1 MDIKNGSKKTHKA
14 RSLPRNLVVLS
25 PKMNPALGEEL
36 QWIHEDFSTPHK
48 SFDRIN
54 GFSLR
59 DITLSEIKSL
69 GEGMV
74 AFFTCYY
81 FKTRISEEKAVNCI
95 RHMCNIRSEFL
106 LGKYGARK
114 RRNSHLLLKEFYFP
128 EAREDGKWHCHGI
141 LFVPPNHPRLKNVKD
156 ITRDSFLLSIAQQ
169 KGVSEKMSTQIR
181 SGSYERRII
190 MGSKDSFVN
199 LKHEEQFSLSE
210 KKETYVY
217 IDKCDS
223 LDHALAYATKQFAER
238 KTCFSSLDWIPK
250 SQAQSFKPFSEP
262 VFNLTLESSRRNFKI
277 APRRSIDSAI
287 KRNYA

>member
-1 MDIKNGSKKTHKA
+1 MDNKNGSKKTHKA
-14 RSLPRNLVVLS
+14 RSLVRNLVVLS
-25 PKMNPALGEEL
+25 PKIKPALGEEL
-36 QWIHEDFSTPHK
+36 QWIHKDFSMPQK

-74 AFFTCYY
+74 AFCTCYY

-141 LFVPPNHPRLKNVKD
+141 LFVPPNHPRLKDVKN

-169 KGVSEKMSTQIR
+169 KGVSEKMSTQRR
-181 SGSYERRII
+181 SRSCERRII

-199 LKHEEQFSLSE
+199 LKQEEQFSLSE

-223 LDHALAYATKQFAER
+223 LDDGFSYATKEFAER
-238 KTCFSSLDWIPK
+238 KTFFSSLDWIPK
-250 SQAQSFKPFSEP
+250 SQAQSFQPFSET
-262 VFNLTLESSRRNFKI
+262 VFKSVLESSRKIFTI

>member
-1 MDIKNGSKKTHKA
+1 MDNKNGSKKTHKSQ
-14 RSLPRNLVVLS
+14 SLVRNLVVLS
-25 PKMNPALGEEL
+25 PKIKPALGEEL
-36 QWIHEDFSTPHK
+36 QWVHKDFSTPQK

-54 GFSLR
+54 GYSLR
-59 DITLSEIKSL
+59 DITLSEVKSL

-114 RRNSHLLLKEFYFP
+114 RRNSHLILREFYFP

-262 VFNLTLESSRRNFKI
+262 VFNLTLESIRRNFKI

>member
-1 MDIKNGSKKTHKA
+1 MDNKNGSKKTHKTQ
-14 RSLPRNLVVLS
+14 SLARNLVVLS

-74 AFFTCYY
+74 AFCTCYY

-141 LFVPPNHPRLKNVKD
+141 LFVPPNHPRLKDVKN

-169 KGVSEKMSTQIR
+169 KGVSEKMSTQRR
-181 SGSYERRII
+181 SRSCERRII

-199 LKHEEQFSLSE
+199 LKQEEQFSLSE

-223 LDHALAYATKQFAER
+223 LDDGFSYATKEFAER
-238 KTCFSSLDWIPK
+238 KTFFSSLDWIPK
-250 SQAQSFKPFSEP
+250 SQAQSFQPFSEP
-262 VFNLTLESSRRNFKI
+262 VFNLTLEYSRRNFKI

-287 KRNYA
+287 KKK

>member
-1 MDIKNGSKKTHKA
+1 MDIKKTHKA
-14 RSLPRNLVVLS
+14 GKLRNLVVLS

-74 AFFTCYY
+74 AFLTCYY

-114 RRNSHLLLKEFYFP
+114 KRNSHLLLREFYFP

-141 LFVPPNHPRLKNVKD
+141 LFVPPNHPRLKDVKD

-169 KGVSEKMSTQIR
+169 RGVSKLMSTQR
-181 SGSYERRII
+181 KSGSCERRVV
-190 MGSKDSFVN
+190 MGSKDSYVH

-210 KKETYVY
+210 KKEAYVY

-223 LDHALAYATKQFAER
+223 LEYGLAYATKEFAER
-238 KTCFSSLDWIPK
+238 KICFSSLDWIQK
-250 SQAQSFKPFSEP
+250 SQAKSFQPFSET
-262 VFNLTLESSRRNFKI
+262 VFKSVLESSRKNFTI

-287 KRNYA
+287 KKK

>member
-1 MDIKNGSKKTHKA
+1 MDLKKTHKA
-14 RSLPRNLVVLS
+14 GKLRNLVILS
-25 PKMNPALGEEL
+25 PKTRPALGEEKN
-36 QWIHEDFSTPHK
+36 WIYNEFSTPQK

-54 GFSLR
+54 GYSLR

-74 AFFTCYY
+74 AFLTCYY

-114 RRNSHLLLKEFYFP
+114 RRNSHLLLREFYFP

-141 LFVPPNHPRLKNVKD
+141 LFVPPNHPRLKDVKN

-169 KGVSEKMSTQIR
+169 KGVSEKMSTQR
-181 SGSYERRII
+181 KSGSCERRII

-199 LKHEEQFSLSE
+199 LKYEEQFSLSE

-223 LDHALAYATKQFAER
+223 LDDGFSYATKEFAER
-238 KTCFSSLDWIPK
+238 KTCFSSLDWIQK
-250 SQAQSFKPFSEP
+250 SQAKSFQPFSET
-262 VFNLTLESSRRNFKI
+262 VFNSVLESSRRNFKI